1 MVQVMTYVV
10 VLVSV
15 SCNAVAQLM
24 LRSAM
29 LNFNRSTAIPPVARA
44 LQLALSAELLSG
56 LALFGLSILSW
67 LYVLSRLPVSIAYP
81 MASLGYIVAA
91 ALAHFVL
98 REPVTWLQ
106 AAGILVICVGVA
118 LIAVANRGVS

>member
-1 MVQVMTYVV
+1 MITYLV

-15 SCNAVAQLM
+15 SCNAAAQLM

-29 LNFNRSTAIPPVARA
+29 LNFNRSAAAAPAARA
-44 LQLALSAELLSG
+44 LQLVLSVELLSG
-56 LALFGLSILSW
+56 LALFGLSIMSW

-81 MASLGYIVAA
+81 MASLGYVIAA
-91 ALAHFVL
+91 AMAHFLL

-106 AAGILVICVGVA
+106 AAGIFVICVGVA
-118 LIAVANRGVS
+118 MIAVANRGVN